1 MNKTIEIPIRLNFDS
16 DTMNFLTCLQNEI
29 YSSEAD
35 EIILNFHNCSFCN
48 ASLISYIG
56 SLKILGRA
64 SSKKVWFK
72 NDPASKL
79 FKYFQTSG
87 LYSFFTGDTTDY
99 TNKNTIPFKEIH
111 MEDDAIIKYIDSII
125 DLAPIH
131 LTPQCRDLL
140 FTNIYEIFNNS
151 TEHAAAKLGVFACG
165 HWMPNKKQ
173 LVFSVY
179 DTGIG
184 IPELVKQKICPDFT
198 SQRALRWALTSGNS
212 TSQLNDGVPRGIG
225 LPNLKQFVS
234 LNNGSLDILSND
246 VYYNYKGTGTFH
258 SLDTPT
264 IGTLIGLTIIADDEH
279 IYAVK
284 RRD

>member
-1 MNKTIEIPIRLNFDS
+1 MNKTIEIPNKLNFDP
-16 DTMNFLTCLQNEI
+16 DTMNFLSGLQNEI
-29 YSSEAD
+29 CFSQSD
-35 EIILNFHNCSFCN
+35 KITLDFHSCSFCSP
-48 ASLISYIG
+48 SLISYIG
-56 SLKILGRA
+56 ALKILGRSNSKEIWFRSNP
-64 SSKKVWFK
+64 SSR
-72 NDPASKL
+72 L

-87 LYSFFTGDTTDY
+87 LYSFFTGDLTNY

-111 MEDDAIIKYIDSII
+111 MDDGAIIQYIDSII

-151 TEHAAAKLGVFACG
+151 TEHASASHGVFACG
-165 HWMPNKKQ
+165 HWMPNIRQ

-198 SQRALRWALTSGNS
+198 SQRALGWALTSGNS